1 MKYDVL
7 KYGNSTVNTLMFG
20 SDSVSRLVIPEGDYW
35 EPEGETPAPTL
46 SLGIDGVDSDGW
58 FFRNTMPWRRL
69 GNSGSNSMVVRLL
82 DGKKTSDVIPYVVT
96 TSNSQ
101 EIISDGLKSIDKNQ
115 NVSEIDDYLFL
126 IYRKGVQW
134 EGGDGNNV
142 AQGTYRF
149 VSAQD
154 SSVYVD
160 IPWQSAA
167 DENNTIMLA
176 PELFTKAIRVPA
188 SGVTGY
194 TEVLLYPFSF
204 KDPTYF
210 IDFSFTFY
218 NPITDVLE
226 ENTTTYTSAG
236 ITTSLIFGND
246 SITKRFEYQ
255 IAANTGAS
263 FKEYA
268 FRINDLSKY
277 VLLHFIQEPARRNR
291 VYYGTGYCENWLFA
305 DEYRNTNNNQYKWHS
320 FFEACSSK
328 VLSGNTTISTTT
340 QQNYLAYPNDFDY
353 NVSIS
358 GANTTTV
365 SSEYYWGD
373 TSYTLIRINAS
384 TSGATI
390 TFTAK

>member
-7 KYGNSTVNTLMFG
+7 KYGNSKVNTLMFG

-218 NPITDVLE
+218 NPITDVLG

-291 VYYGTGYCENWLFA
+291 VYYGTGYCENWSFA

-358 GANTTTV
+358 GANTTIV

-384 TSGATI
+384 TNGATI

>member
-1 MKYDVL
+1 
-7 KYGNSTVNTLMFG
+7 MFG

-218 NPITDVLE
+218 NPITDVLG

-291 VYYGTGYCENWLFA
+291 VYYGTGYCENWSFA

-358 GANTTTV
+358 GANTTIV

-384 TSGATI
+384 TNGATI